1 LKCVFKNV
9 FAPLGI
15 FKEVFKRNEW
25 IVCSKKTWVT
35 HTHNLENSGEIPS
48 GANTFLKTHF
58 KFLHPKDSTIY
69 FSKYFFKW
77 MKILK
82 IILKLNYNFKLGWAQ
97 LWYVMQGA
105 YPQLFLD
112 NLFSKWKI
120 PRNRSMYCRECKQ
133 ELTCVLKSG
142 F

>member
-1 LKCVFKNV
+1 MIWCI
-9 FAPLGI
+9 GI
-15 FKEVFKRNEW
+15 SPEFSRLWVL
-25 IVCSKKTWVT
+25 VT
-35 HTHNLENSGEIPS
+35 HVFFFEQTIHSFLLKTSLKMQS

-69 FSKYFFKW
+69 FSKYFCKW

-105 YPQLFLD
+105 YPQLFPD
-112 NLFSKWKI
+112 NLFSNWKI